1 MFSPLI
7 NFSDKKMNIIMVL
20 LLEKLGEGKH
30 GGTQI
35 SLILWYSS
43 KIGSPVNLDLDYNTL
58 NTHIYP
64 SL

>member
-1 MFSPLI
+1 
-7 NFSDKKMNIIMVL
+7 MVL